1 MSKKLKDLLLLA
13 IDLQSSSVGLTK
25 LEIKDK
31 CLERGISPSMRTIER
46 WLKELVYLGLSI
58 ENLKVDTDHHN
69 VNRYH
74 IKNLPNSLMNLSPV
88 ERSSLERL
96 MLRLT
101 DKIEKNAISK
111 IIASQKSLSNAILN
125 DLIELIEN
133 TYYAG
138 LITPKIIVENKNM
151 MVIENAIKG
160 AEILKFDYESDNKK
174 TNEEL
179 EVKPLGLLFGR
190 FGYLICM
197 NYKEH
202 PMTYRL
208 DLIKNVKLTGLYFEK
223 NNNFNFKKYA
233 KESFGI
239 YHGDK
244 IMETKL
250 WFDKS
255 IAKRVKKINFHPS
268 QSIKHNKDGSI
279 ILSLICGGHRE
290 LIWEIF
296 HPDYL
301 GNVKILEPNELKLE
315 ASKYLSE
322 LRKI

>member
-1 MSKKLKDLLLLA
+1 
-13 IDLQSSSVGLTK
+13 
-25 LEIKDK
+25 
-31 CLERGISPSMRTIER
+31 
-46 WLKELVYLGLSI
+46 
-58 ENLKVDTDHHN
+58 
-69 VNRYH
+69 
-74 IKNLPNSLMNLSPV
+74 
-88 ERSSLERL
+88 
-96 MLRLT
+96 
-101 DKIEKNAISK
+101 
-111 IIASQKSLSNAILN
+111 
-125 DLIELIEN
+125 
-133 TYYAG
+133 
-138 LITPKIIVENKNM
+138 
-151 MVIENAIKG
+151 
-160 AEILKFDYESDNKK
+160 
-174 TNEEL
+174 
-179 EVKPLGLLFGR
+179 
-190 FGYLICM
+190 
-197 NYKEH
+197 
-202 PMTYRL
+202 MTYRL

-315 ASKYLSE
+315 AKKYLSE